1 MTTPEEQLDQDL
13 EKVDERLVE
22 LESDATANAVVQRQL
37 TENIEA
43 FTKKVDEGFARIETR
58 LTGMHQTQ
66 KDMLSV
72 LRRIENQ
79 VTGVG

>member
-1 MTTPEEQLDQDL
+1 MTTVE
-13 EKVDERLVE
+13 ERLTK
-22 LESDATANAVVQRQL
+22 LEADATANAIVQRQL

-43 FTKKVDEGFARIETR
+43 LTKKVDEGFARIETQ
-58 LTGMHQTQ
+58 LTGMHQTHEE
-66 KDMLSV
+66 MLLV

>member
-1 MTTPEEQLDQDL
+1 MTTLEERLDQDF
-13 EKVDERLVE
+13 EKVDERLTK
-22 LESDATANAVVQRQL
+22 LETDATANVVVQRQL
-37 TENIEA
+37 TESVEA
-43 FTKKVDEGFARIETR
+43 LTKKVDEGFARIETR

-66 KDMLSV
+66 EDMLSV